1 MVEYDV
7 SFSQKNFIVSI
18 NCFSGIGSHR
28 AKLVDIIFPGMLAVH
43 AGLYSVV
50 SGGTKSEVAAG
61 GGSSG
66 ASGASAG
73 SGASDTA
80 CVWSPKQAKSI
91 SNMNKNNMLKML
103 KFTSSVPWHE
113 DLVLALSEL
122 GAKEKAEKAQELSQE
137 AAISV
142 SGSKRNQNV
151 DLDDDGQ
158 YNNRLKRPRVEQ
170 QHGTMAAGREE
181 GFCGFCGFCLLN
193 LAVMRVGLGS
203 VRRGCGVLFMLMC

>member
-1 MVEYDV
+1 
-7 SFSQKNFIVSI
+7 
-18 NCFSGIGSHR
+18 
-28 AKLVDIIFPGMLAVH
+28 
-43 AGLYSVV
+43 
-50 SGGTKSEVAAG
+50 
-61 GGSSG
+61 
-66 ASGASAG
+66 
-73 SGASDTA
+73 
-80 CVWSPKQAKSI
+80 VWNPKQAKSI

-113 DLVLALSEL
+113 NLVLALSEL

-158 YNNRLKRPRVEQ
+158 YNRLKRPRVEQ

-181 GFCGFCGFCLLN
+181 GFLW
-193 LAVMRVGLGS
+193 VGLVAVS
-203 VRRGCGVLFMLMC
+203 RVYFVCWCIRVRGVLFMLMC